1 MQKSALW
8 FALGGMICLNACGD
22 SDSTGASNYTER
34 GGATV
39 DSVKTVGN
47 LGYCFE
53 DFDGK
58 VVFVQKT
65 STYYLC
71 KDEDWIKMKL
81 DEEELPSSSS
91 KAKSSSSQK
100 KSSSSK
106 AKSSSSQKNSSS
118 SKAKSSSS
126 QKLSS
131 SSVAKSSSSQVLSS
145 SSVVKSS
152 SSQEQSSSSV
162 VVSSSSAQNSAFMSE
177 VYDCGVYKCVTTDYL
192 NKDMLDSGL
201 YGQFLDVRDSQVYRT
216 VTIGTQTW
224 MAQNLNYKTELSEC
238 YGGENSNCE
247 KYGRLYYQKEALNAC
262 PAGWHLPSNE
272 EWDILGDYA
281 DSLKVGA
288 SGNGNS
294 LKSLK
299 TWTGQL
305 GTDQFG
311 FSGLASRYFGSV
323 YICGGSHGVYWTSEE
338 YEYRC
343 LLSDRSDLY
352 HYRETY
358 SKDWGMSIRCI
369 LNSKDSTS
377 SD

>member
-1 MQKSALW
+1 
-8 FALGGMICLNACGD
+8 
-22 SDSTGASNYTER
+22 
-34 GGATV
+34 
-39 DSVKTVGN
+39 
-47 LGYCFE
+47 
-53 DFDGK
+53 
-58 VVFVQKT
+58 
-65 STYYLC
+65 
-71 KDEDWIKMKL
+71 MKL
-81 DEEELPSSSS
+81 DEEEL
-91 KAKSSSSQK
+91 
-100 KSSSSK
+100 
-106 AKSSSSQKNSSS
+106 
-118 SKAKSSSS
+118 
-126 QKLSS
+126 
-131 SSVAKSSSSQVLSS
+131 LSS
-145 SSVVKSS
+145 SSVV
-152 SSQEQSSSSV
+152 V
-162 VVSSSSAQNSAFMSE
+162 PSSSAQNSAFMSE
-177 VYDCGVYKCVTTDYL
+177 VYDCNQYKCVTTDYL

-201 YGQFLDVRDSQVYRT
+201 YGQFLDVHDSQVYRT

-262 PAGWHLPSNE
+262 PEGWHLPSNE
-272 EWDILGDYA
+272 EWDVLGDYA

>member
-8 FALGGMICLNACGD
+8 FVLGGMICLNACGD
-22 SDSTGASNYTER
+22 SDSTGASNNTER
-34 GGATV
+34 DGFGMV
-39 DSVKTVGN
+39 DSVRTVSN
-47 LGYCFE
+47 LGLCI
-53 DFDGK
+53 DDVDGK

-65 STYYLC
+65 DTYYLC
-71 KDEDWIKMKL
+71 KDEDWVKMRL
-81 DEEELPSSSS
+81 DMDEPVSSSS
-91 KAKSSSSQK
+91 KVKSSSSQK

-131 SSVAKSSSSQVLSS
+131 SSV
-145 SSVVKSS
+145 VKSS
-152 SSQEQSSSSV
+152 SSQALSSSSV
-162 VVSSSSAQNSAFMSE
+162 EVSSSSAQNSAFMSE
-177 VYDCGVYKCVTTDYL
+177 VYDCNQYKCVTTDYL

-369 LNSKDSTS
+369 LNSEDNTS

>member
-1 MQKSALW
+1 
-8 FALGGMICLNACGD
+8 
-22 SDSTGASNYTER
+22 
-34 GGATV
+34 
-39 DSVKTVGN
+39 
-47 LGYCFE
+47 
-53 DFDGK
+53 
-58 VVFVQKT
+58 
-65 STYYLC
+65 
-71 KDEDWIKMKL
+71 MKL
-81 DEEELPSSSS
+81 DEEELLSSSS
-91 KAKSSSSQK
+91 KAK
-100 KSSSSK
+100 
-106 AKSSSSQKNSSS
+106 
-118 SKAKSSSS
+118 
-126 QKLSS
+126 
-131 SSVAKSSSSQVLSS
+131 
-145 SSVVKSS
+145 
-152 SSQEQSSSSV
+152 
-162 VVSSSSAQNSAFMSE
+162 SSSSAQNSAFMSE
-177 VYDCGVYKCVTTDYL
+177 VYDCNQYKCVTTDYL

-201 YGQFLDVRDSQVYRT
+201 YGQFLDDVRDSLVYRT

-238 YGGENSNCE
+238 YGGEDNNCE
-247 KYGRLYYQKEALNAC
+247 KYGRLYYQKEALDAC
-262 PAGWHLPSNE
+262 PEGWHLPSNE
-272 EWDILGDYA
+272 EWDVLGDYA

>member
-1 MQKSALW
+1 
-8 FALGGMICLNACGD
+8 
-22 SDSTGASNYTER
+22 
-34 GGATV
+34 
-39 DSVKTVGN
+39 
-47 LGYCFE
+47 
-53 DFDGK
+53 
-58 VVFVQKT
+58 
-65 STYYLC
+65 
-71 KDEDWIKMKL
+71 MKL

-91 KAKSSSSQK
+91 KAKP
-100 KSSSSK
+100 
-106 AKSSSSQKNSSS
+106 
-118 SKAKSSSS
+118 
-126 QKLSS
+126 
-131 SSVAKSSSSQVLSS
+131 
-145 SSVVKSS
+145 
-152 SSQEQSSSSV
+152 
-162 VVSSSSAQNSAFMSE
+162 SSSAQNSAFMSE
-177 VYDCGVYKCVTTDYL
+177 VYDCNQYKCVTTDYL

-247 KYGRLYYQKEALNAC
+247 KYGRLYYQKEALDAC
-262 PAGWHLPSNE
+262 PEGWHLPSNE
-272 EWDILGDYA
+272 EWDVLGDYA